1 MGAIICLALLA
12 IVFVTIV
19 YEIGYCNGYE
29 ADKRENS
36 DEKESD

>member
-1 MGAIICLALLA
+1 MGAMICLAFLT
-12 IVFVTIV
+12 IVFVAIV
-19 YEIGYCNGYE
+19 YEIGYCDGYE

>member
-1 MGAIICLALLA
+1 MGAIIG
-12 IVFVTIV
+12 IVFLAVVFVVLV

-36 DEKESD
+36 DEKEND